1 MKVQRA
7 IQEKLTSRFQ
17 PSHLEVIN
25 ESGNHRVPPGSESHF
40 KVVLVSSAFDGK
52 PTLARH
58 RMVNQTL
65 AEELEG
71 PVHALSL
78 RVFTPS
84 QWQATGGAVAPS
96 PPCAHAK

>member
-1 MKVQRA
+1 MKVQRT
-7 IQEKLTSRFQ
+7 IQEKLTVQFQ
-17 PSHLEVIN
+17 PSHLEIIN

-40 KVVLVSSAFDGK
+40 KVVLVSSKFEGK
-52 PTLARH
+52 PTLTRH

-65 AEELEG
+65 ASELKG

-78 RVFTPS
+78 RVFTPG
-84 QWQATGGAVAPS
+84 QWENLKGEVAPS

>member
-7 IQEKLTSRFQ
+7 IQDKLTSQFQ
-17 PSHLEVIN
+17 PNHLEVIN
-25 ESGNHRVPPGSESHF
+25 ESGNHNVPPGSESHF
-40 KVVLVSSAFDGK
+40 KVVLVSGEFEGK

-58 RMVNQTL
+58 RMVNQAL
-65 AEELEG
+65 AEELDG

-78 RVFTPS
+78 RVFTPA
-84 QWQATGGAVAPS
+84 QWQESGRDVAPS